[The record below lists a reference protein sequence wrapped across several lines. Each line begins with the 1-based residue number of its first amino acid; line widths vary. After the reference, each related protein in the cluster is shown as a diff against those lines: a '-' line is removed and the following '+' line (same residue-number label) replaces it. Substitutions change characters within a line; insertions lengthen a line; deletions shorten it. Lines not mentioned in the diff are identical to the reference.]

1 MSMVFDT
8 FKLGD
13 DALANLWEISFAPFD
28 VGPQVE
34 GLTDN
39 LFRRIEEV
47 SIPEVGVDT
56 YEVYY
61 KSIKFTKPKARSTM
75 ENEFTFTYSVDNDY
89 ALYKAFTLWQ
99 NQIFNQVTG
108 KMGADEGLGL
118 RRIPLISVQACDR
131 NGVPL
136 TGTEFGKWNFYG
148 CFIQNH
154 EGISFGYEDDDPIK
168 CEVTIH
174 YLTMSRG
181 ALTEVI

>member
-61 KSIKFTKPKARSTM
+61 KRKFFFM
-75 ENEFTFTYSVDNDY
+75 
-89 ALYKAFTLWQ
+89 
-99 NQIFNQVTG
+99 
-108 KMGADEGLGL
+108 
-118 RRIPLISVQACDR
+118 
-131 NGVPL
+131 
-136 TGTEFGKWNFYG
+136 
-148 CFIQNH
+148 
-154 EGISFGYEDDDPIK
+154 
-168 CEVTIH
+168 
-174 YLTMSRG
+174 
-181 ALTEVI
+181 